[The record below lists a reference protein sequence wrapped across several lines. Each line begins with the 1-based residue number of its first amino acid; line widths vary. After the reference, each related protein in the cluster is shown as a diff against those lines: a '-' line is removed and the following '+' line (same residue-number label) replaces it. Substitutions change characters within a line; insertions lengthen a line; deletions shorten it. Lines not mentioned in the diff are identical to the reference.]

1 MRVVGA
7 VVAVARLAAAAAE
20 RTLRTNA
27 VMRDAKFNMH
37 DAKFNMRMR
46 RRAGGVFLFALFA
59 CCVVHFELHVAV
71 HAQHET
77 ASDIEDGGRV
87 FGRSCANC
95 HGPDGNEIPGID
107 LGRGVFKTAK
117 TDDDLVRIILKGV
130 PGTPMPPT
138 NMSEEQ
144 AKRVVAYLRST
155 AATKTSANAVGDAA
169 RGKALVEGKGGC
181 LKCHRANG
189 IGSRIGPD
197 LTRIG
202 QLRRS
207 VDLERSLLDP
217 AAEVVPTGRFYR
229 VVTKD
234 GVTATGRLLN
244 IDTFTVQLLDTKEQ
258 LRSFSKATLKEHG
271 FLPTPMP
278 SFKNTFTAQELAD
291 VVSYLVSLKGR
302 VNP

>member
-1 MRVVGA
+1 MQNAKGKMQMKHGA
-7 VVAVARLAAAAAE
+7 
-20 RTLRTNA
+20 
-27 VMRDAKFNMH
+27 F
-37 DAKFNMRMR
+37 
-46 RRAGGVFLFALFA
+46 GVFLFALFA
-59 CCVVHFELHVAV
+59 FCLLHFELAAS
-71 HAQHET
+71 AQHET

-87 FGRSCANC
+87 FRQSCANC

-117 TDDDLVRIILKGV
+117 SDEDLIRIIQKGV

-155 AATKTSANAVGDAA
+155 AATKTSATAVGDGV
-169 RGKALVEGKGGC
+169 RGKALFEGKGGC
-181 LKCHRANG
+181 LKCHRANSV
-189 IGSRIGPD
+189 GSRLGPD

-207 VDLERSLLDP
+207 VDLERSLVDP
-217 AAEVVPTGRFYR
+217 AAEVLPTGRFYR

-234 GVTATGRLLN
+234 GATVTGRLLN
-244 IDTFTVQLLDTKEQ
+244 IDTFTVQMLDTKEQ
-258 LRSFSKATLKEHG
+258 LRSFTKTNLKEFG
-271 FLPTPMP
+271 FIPSPMP
-278 SFKNTFTAQELAD
+278 SFKSTFNTQELAD

-302 VNP
+302 GTP